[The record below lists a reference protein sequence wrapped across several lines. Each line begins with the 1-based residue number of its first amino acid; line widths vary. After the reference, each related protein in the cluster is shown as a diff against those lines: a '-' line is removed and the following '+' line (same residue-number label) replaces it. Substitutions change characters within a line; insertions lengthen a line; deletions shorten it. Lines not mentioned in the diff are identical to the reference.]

1 MSKTNYIESLSRAV
15 DNARRAPDHER
26 PSYLKVAQWLLARA
40 PQGTAAPELREL
52 TQQLQAMKAVA

>member
-1 MSKTNYIESLSRAV
+1 MKKPDYLENLSRAV

-26 PSYLKVAQWLLARA
+26 PGYLKVAQWLLARA

-52 TQQLQAMKAVA
+52 AQQLQAMTVA